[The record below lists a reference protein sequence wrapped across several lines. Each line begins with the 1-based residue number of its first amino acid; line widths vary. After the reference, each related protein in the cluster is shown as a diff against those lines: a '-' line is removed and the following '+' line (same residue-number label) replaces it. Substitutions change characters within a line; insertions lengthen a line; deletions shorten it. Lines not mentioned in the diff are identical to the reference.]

1 MFRTILTTVDKNISA
16 IGVRIFAATTKTTTP
31 VLLGPTERTS
41 TYSNNDSFDATF
53 FASDNIILCDSYK
66 QLIVEKT
73 KSQPTSS
80 ITKGPL
86 SLAMYRKP
94 DITKD
99 PLSLSVYRK
108 PGITTSSL
116 SLAMYHNTGIT
127 KGPLSLSMYRKPDIT
142 E

>member
-1 MFRTILTTVDKNISA
+1 MFRTILTKVDKNISRLR
-16 IGVRIFAATTKTTTP
+16 VRIFAGTTP
-31 VLLGPTERTS
+31 DLLGPTERTS

-73 KSQPTSS
+73 RVQPRS
-80 ITKGPL
+80 
-86 SLAMYRKP
+86 
-94 DITKD
+94 
-99 PLSLSVYRK
+99 
-108 PGITTSSL
+108 
-116 SLAMYHNTGIT
+116 GIT